1 MKKITSIFIVIFL
14 MAILMVTANAAPF
27 DEELTDNLPS
37 AAEDLL
43 HELDTEAYDH
53 RSLTQGLGLLW
64 NRACNDFMSA
74 IKDNLGGA
82 VILLGVILL
91 CGIAEDCMQAAGNED
106 KPDYVS
112 MAGALTITLI
122 AAGNM
127 RSLLGMGIEA
137 LEQLDIFAKALL
149 PTLAAAVAA
158 GGGLLSAGVK
168 QVTTVFCT
176 NLLLSLIRHILVPF
190 VYCFIAVS
198 AVNAMLP
205 YARLQKLADGL
216 RKAVTWILTGSLAL
230 FTGYLTISG
239 SVTASADA
247 LTAQLTRSAI
257 STAVPV
263 VGGIISDAAGTVLAG
278 AVVLKNS
285 MGVFG
290 MLAVLAICLLPFLH
304 LGVQYLL
311 YKLTAFFSA
320 AIGSDAL
327 VELIDALGSAFGLIL
342 GMVGTGAL
350 LLLIS
355 IASSV
360 SVVIT

>member
-1 MKKITSIFIVIFL
+1 MKKKIWIIVILL
-14 MAILMVTANAAPF
+14 MAMLVVQADAAPLAEKF
-27 DEELTDNLPS
+27 TDSLPTE
-37 AAEDLL
+37 AEDLL
-43 HELDTEAYDH
+43 HELDTESYDH
-53 RSLTQGLGLLW
+53 QTLAQGLGILW
-64 NRACNDFMSA
+64 NRVCDDFLSA
-74 IKDNLGGA
+74 VKGSLGGT
-82 VILLGVILL
+82 VLILGVILL
-91 CGIAEDCMQAAGNED
+91 CGIAEDCMKAAGNEGS
-106 KPDYVS
+106 PDYVP
-112 MAGALTITLI
+112 MVGALAITLI

-127 RSLLGMGIEA
+127 RSMLGMGVDTV
-137 LEQLDIFAKALL
+137 EQLDIFAKALL

-158 GGGLLSAGVK
+158 SGGLISAGVK

-176 NLLLSLIRHILVPF
+176 NLLLTFIRQVLLPF

-205 YARLQKLADGL
+205 YARLKKLADGL

-263 VGGIISDAAGTVLAG
+263 VGGIISDAAGTVLTG
-278 AVVLKNS
+278 AIVLKNS
-285 MGVFG
+285 MGIFG

-311 YKLTAFFSA
+311 YKVTAFFSA